1 MGLLDN
7 FEQHMANI
15 LEGKPN
21 LSGGLAISFKKLGK
35 KAASALK
42 KGQFDC
48 DGDKC
53 VPALI
58 TYLISPKDNALMAR
72 VYPELSEELANYLEQ
87 ELESKGFEF
96 SSKPLVRFVIDDSL
110 KQGKFDVVVEEV
122 PQVIMAHLRKEEDAF
137 LHGRPLPK
145 PASSSRVNYEMDEES
160 SSNLSLSMPL
170 APLSEQLETL
180 TTLDQ
185 YYIINKSTLE
195 SYQLHKPLTTIG
207 RDSSESNIAIL
218 DANISRK
225 HAQFEYQEDGWH
237 LIDLNSTNG
246 TFVNGQDVSDRLL
259 QSGDHIVLGITEFE
273 YRED

>member
-15 LEGKPN
+15 LEGKATVNNQLP
-21 LSGGLAISFKKLGK
+21 ISFKKLGK
-35 KAASALK
+35 QGAKILK
-42 KGQFDC
+42 KSQFDN
-48 DGDKC
+48 DGFKY

-72 VYPELSEELANYLEQ
+72 VYPELSEELASYLEQ
-87 ELESKGFEF
+87 ELVQKGFSF
-96 SSKPLVRFVIDDSL
+96 SSKPLVRFVIDDNL
-110 KQGKFDVVVEEV
+110 KQGKFDIVAEEV

-145 PASSSRVNYEMDEES
+145 PASSRRVNYDAVQEGASDK
-160 SSNLSLSMPL
+160 SLSMPL
-170 APLSEQLETL
+170 LSLDEQLNALNTIK
-180 TTLDQ
+180 Q
-185 YYIINKSTLE
+185 YYILNKSTLE
-195 SYQLHKPLTTIG
+195 NFELTKPSCTIG
-207 RDSSESNIAIL
+207 RDGQESTIAIA
-218 DANISRK
+218 DPNISRK
-225 HAQFEYQEDGWH
+225 HAQFVFEDDGWH
-237 LIDLNSTNG
+237 IHDLQSTNG